1 MKCASR
7 RCAVAREPSGA
18 GGIVARV
25 QQLAIDRARERLAE
39 ATASR
44 PREADVTAALERAHT
59 QLSELARVTAGL
71 EADLPEQVAMAVREG
86 VRREAAPVG
95 RQLAEVRG
103 MCVQIS
109 RRLDR
114 LEAELTAER
123 YARVDDLG
131 LLVDLISS
139 GWTSVDERLGRLEA
153 LLGAGG
159 ATVHRLGDRRAD
171 A

>member
-1 MKCASR
+1 MH
-7 RCAVAREPSGA
+7 
-18 GGIVARV
+18 
-25 QQLAIDRARERLAE
+25 QLAIDRARERLAE
-39 ATASR
+39 ATAGR
-44 PREADVTAALERAHT
+44 PREADVTAALERTHT
-59 QLSELARVTAGL
+59 QLSELSRVTAGL
-71 EADLPEQVAMAVREG
+71 EAELPEQVAAAVRDG

-103 MCVQIS
+103 MAVQIS

-139 GWTSVDERLGRLEA
+139 GWTTVDERLARIER
-153 LLGAGG
+153 LLGTPG